1 MSHQPEAVRVP
12 YLLRPLTIDTMD
24 EQRPYYV
31 RPGSISIAPDT
42 GALTL
47 QGDEKLK
54 PASLRPPVML
64 GYVGIMLVTLFEGN
78 DCTPVRGYVADL
90 RRIANGNL
98 FHTGTTADMP
108 GDQEEANY
116 WEETRKAERPIVA
129 CISRAAI
136 KGAELIF
143 DGDPRFEAATRE
155 LAALADK
162 LDEELKK
169 EQLKKAKK
177 MRIPK
182 SLKDTPSAGGSDD
195 DPGDGQP
202 LSPPSDNPDDSGK
215 GGTKLKV
222 RKHGRSVELETLE
235 DD

>member
-1 MSHQPEAVRVP
+1 MSRQPEAVRVP

-47 QGDEKLK
+47 QGGEKLK

-64 GYVGIMLVTLFEGN
+64 GYVGIMLVTLFEGD

-98 FHTGTTADMP
+98 FDTGTSADIP

-136 KGAELIF
+136 KGLNSF
-143 DGDPRFEAATRE
+143 S
-155 LAALADK
+155 
-162 LDEELKK
+162 
-169 EQLKKAKK
+169 
-177 MRIPK
+177 MV
-182 SLKDTPSAGGSDD
+182 TPA
-195 DPGDGQP
+195 
-202 LSPPSDNPDDSGK
+202 LSPQHESWQPSPTS
-215 GGTKLKV
+215 L
-222 RKHGRSVELETLE
+222 RRSSKKNN
-235 DD
+235 

>member
-1 MSHQPEAVRVP
+1 
-12 YLLRPLTIDTMD
+12 MD

-42 GALTL
+42 DALTL
-47 QGDEKLK
+47 QGGEKLK

-64 GYVGIMLVTLFEGN
+64 GYVGIMLVTIFGGE
-78 DCTPVRGYVADL
+78 DHRPVVGHVADF

-98 FHTGTTADMP
+98 FDSGTTVDMP
-108 GDQEEANY
+108 GDQEEANA
-116 WEETRKAERPIVA
+116 WEKIRRDERPIVA
-129 CISRAAI
+129 CLSRAAI
-136 KGAELIF
+136 KGAEPIF

-182 SLKDTPSAGGSDD
+182 SLKDTPLAEGPDD
-195 DPGDGQP
+195 DPGDKEP